1 MNHLVDVL
9 KKTEAYLRDKG
20 VESPRLDAELILGHH
35 LGLDRVQLYL
45 QFDRPLDEAELAPMR
60 EHVKRRGDREP
71 LAWVLGTKDFY
82 TLTLVA
88 HKDVLVPRPDTE
100 TLVEAALA
108 RIPEEGE
115 CFVVDVGCGT
125 GAVGL
130 TIASERAGVKLFAT
144 DISDAAIQCTRE
156 NVKQLSLGDRVA
168 VLKGPLLEP
177 IPPERPIDIVVSN
190 PPYIPSADID
200 GLAPEIS
207 RHEPRAA
214 LDGGPDG
221 LDIYRKLIPAAAAR
235 ARVAVLVEVG
245 AGQAEAVSAL
255 MVQAGLGGI
264 QVHQDLAGHGRV
276 VEGAVQ

>member
-20 VESPRLDAELILGHH
+20 VASPRLDAELILGHH

-82 TLTLVA
+82 TLTLAA
-88 HKDVLVPRPDTE
+88 HKGVLVPRSDTE
-100 TLVEAALA
+100 TLVESALA

-130 TIASERAGVKLFAT
+130 SLASERAGVKLFAT
-144 DISDAAIQCTRE
+144 DISDAALRCTRE
-156 NVKQLSLGDRVA
+156 NVKRLSLGDRVA

-200 GLAPEIS
+200 GLEPEIS

-221 LDIYRKLIPAAAAR
+221 LDIYRKLIPAAAKR

-255 MVQAGLGGI
+255 MVQAGLGSI

-276 VEGAVQ
+276 VEGALQ